1 MMPYDNFWRRK
12 AEYRIISV
20 HPGSRPAIC
29 FAPRLPMTMTNSE
42 KLNDAFAQALQIDP
56 TQVTDSLAMSTLA
69 KARDILGKYDVAF

>member
-1 MMPYDNFWRRK
+1 
-12 AEYRIISV
+12 
-20 HPGSRPAIC
+20 
-29 FAPRLPMTMTNSE
+29 MTMTNSE